1 MGALAASVGA
11 PFFAL
16 AATGPFLQRWLAA
29 TPARP
34 DPYPL
39 YAVANASSLA
49 ALAAYPLLVERLLPL
64 AGGSERRLTQ
74 NTLWCGG
81 FLLLVAL
88 GGTRAGI
95 APRSPAPRDPPPRG
109 PGRAW
114 RAGLRRGPPG
124 PPPPGRAP
132 RPPPA

>member
-88 GGTRAGI
+88 VGTCAGI
-95 APRSPAPRDPPPRG
+95 AARSPAPRDRPTGAPV
-109 PGRAW
+109 RAW
-114 RAGLRRGPPG
+114 RQWLRRVAPAPLPP
-124 PPPPGRAP
+124 
-132 RPPPA
+132 